1 MAMSYL
7 WGVCFFVLIVG
18 RVSVIFGLDR
28 REHGHTMT
36 KTMTDIHR
44 VVRPRRRTSVQK
56 FRFYSQVFSLAV
68 NIWIGVQFY
77 LFVRYL
83 ENGGEGLLVPR
94 PPGVEG
100 WLPISSLVSLRY
112 WWESGI
118 VNNVHPAGLV
128 IFGVI
133 LVVAFLFKKGFCS
146 WVCPIGF
153 ISEILGDISDKV
165 FKRRI
170 KPWAWLDYPLR
181 SLKYIL
187 LGFFIWAVLIQMTP
201 ESIKSFVYS
210 EYNIVA
216 DILMLRFFTEISA
229 FALAVIA
236 GLFLL
241 SLVVRGFWCRYLC
254 PYGGLLGIL
263 NFISPTR
270 IIRNEKTCID
280 CAACARVCPTF
291 IKVDKVGEV
300 RSDECT
306 GCLACV
312 DSCPVPKTLQVHL
325 VSSKLPFSKVKWA
338 AALVLIFWG
347 SLLVFKFAGPWD
359 NAVATSEYIQHM
371 PAIATGQYM
380 HP

>member
-1 MAMSYL
+1 MPNTL
-7 WGVCFFVLIVG
+7 
-18 RVSVIFGLDR
+18 
-28 REHGHTMT
+28 
-36 KTMTDIHR
+36 TDTR
-44 VVRPRRRTSVQK
+44 TTTPKRRRTSVQK
-56 FRFYSQVFSLAV
+56 FRFYSQLFSLAINV
-68 NIWIGVQFY
+68 WIGVQFY
-77 LFVRYL
+77 LFVVFL
-83 ENGGEGLLVPR
+83 ERGGDALYVPR
-94 PPGVEG
+94 PAGVEG

-112 WWESGI
+112 WWETGI
-118 VNNVHPAGLV
+118 VNNIHPAGLM
-128 IFGVI
+128 IFAVI
-133 LVVAFLFKKGFCS
+133 LLVALLFKKGFCS

-153 ISEILGDISDKV
+153 VSEILGDISDKI

-170 KPWAWLDYPLR
+170 KPWVWLDYPLR

-201 ESIKSFVYS
+201 ESTKAFVYS
-210 EYNIVA
+210 NYNVVA
-216 DILMLRFFTEISA
+216 DILMLRFFTDIST
-229 FALAVIA
+229 FALSVIA
-236 GLFLL
+236 ALFLL

-270 IIRNEKTCID
+270 IIRDKDKCID

-312 DSCPVPKTLQVHL
+312 DSCPVPQTLQVHL
-325 VSSKLPFSKVKWA
+325 VSKKRPFSKIKWA
-338 AALVLIFWG
+338 AALVIIFWG
-347 SLLVFKFAGPWD
+347 SLLVFKLVGPWD
-359 NAVATSEYIQHM
+359 NSVTTTEYIQHM
-371 PAIATGQYM
+371 PAIRTGQYM